1 MVWHVCCIVMCMK
14 EKPKNPDIKL
24 RNELIWLV
32 VLKLV
37 LLTLIWWFFF
47 NDQRVSVD
55 LKTIGDQV
63 IAGTKPIVNGEQ

>member
-1 MVWHVCCIVMCMK
+1 MYMK

>member
-1 MVWHVCCIVMCMK
+1 MN
-14 EKPKNPDIKL
+14 EKPKNPDIQL

-37 LLTLIWWFFF
+37 LLILIWWFFF

-55 LKTIGDQV
+55 LKTMGDQV
-63 IAGTKPIVNGEQ
+63 SSGIKPIVNGGAK

>member
-1 MVWHVCCIVMCMK
+1 MK
-14 EKPKNPDIKL
+14 EKSKNSDIKL

-47 NDQRVSVD
+47 NDQRVSVN
-55 LKTIGDQV
+55 LKTMGDQV
-63 IAGTKPIVNGEQ
+63 IAGARPIVNGEQ